1 MYGICHLSIIPLRID
16 STSKSE
22 LVSQLIYGEFFKV
35 IQNNAKWFYIESID
49 DNYKINDK
57 LYKTIIKKKKDKRI
71 KDAYQKIK
79 KYRTCNFE
87 Q

>member
-1 MYGICHLSIIPLRID
+1 MYGICHLSVIPVRID

-49 DNYKINDK
+49 DNYKDAEAVITTYVEDAVNA
-57 LYKTIIKKKKDKRI
+57 LLPPRPAGRPKRTG
-71 KDAYQKIK
+71 
-79 KYRTCNFE
+79 RR
-87 Q
+87 